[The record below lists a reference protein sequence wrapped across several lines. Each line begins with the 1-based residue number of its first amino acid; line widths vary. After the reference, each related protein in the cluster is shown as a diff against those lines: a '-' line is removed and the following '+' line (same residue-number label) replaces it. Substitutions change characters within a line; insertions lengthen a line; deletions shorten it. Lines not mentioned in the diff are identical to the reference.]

1 MEIFMLCFEIVGT
14 VAFALS
20 GAMTGMRRGMDIFG
34 ICVLGM
40 TTALAGGMIRDLI
53 LGITPPATF
62 SDPKYLV
69 IALSTS
75 IIAFFPFVRRLF
87 AKGRRTYETVMLISD
102 SAGLGIFTVYGAKVA
117 IEAGY
122 GDNLFLV
129 VFVAVLTGVG
139 GGVLRDVFAGDR
151 PYIFVKHVYA
161 SAALAGALVCV
172 LTSRL
177 ISLDIGVIIG
187 FAAVFAIRVCSA
199 VFRWSLPKAKQ
210 FASAEPSGD
219 DDGR

>member
-1 MEIFMLCFEIVGT
+1 MDVFMLCFEIVGT

-20 GAMTGMRRGMDIFG
+20 GAMTGMRKGMDIFG

-62 SDPKYLV
+62 SDPKYLL

-87 AKGRRTYETVMLISD
+87 AKGHRTYEAIMLISD

-117 IEAGY
+117 VEAGY

-161 SAALAGALVCV
+161 SAALAGALLCALLWPVIGQAASM
-172 LTSRL
+172 LT
-177 ISLDIGVIIG
+177 G
-187 FAAVFAIRVCSA
+187 FAVIMIIRLLSA
-199 VFRWSLPKAKQ
+199 HYRWSLPH
-210 FASAEPSGD
+210 AEGD
-219 DDGR
+219 PPEGQAL